1 MKNLKNKMKE
11 NKAITL
17 ISLVITIVI
26 LIILAGIAISTMLGN
41 DSLLNRTK
49 TATEEYNKQTA
60 TESINLKIT
69 TCQMNTY
76 AETQRMP
83 TLKELAV
90 ELEKDNE
97 IQYVN
102 GSKRVASTQDIN
114 FTTATSIFTKL
125 KAYPYEFEIN
135 SSLQLASIDGIQVAS
150 IPANDDDTIVSMTKK
165 ELRKM
170 IQDEISAATPS
181 TNTTNK
187 YSISEQVVGTW
198 IDGKPLYQ
206 KTLVSNMPDCTTDGT
221 SVFKT
226 VSIGAAVDYGM
237 ILNCA
242 IENPY
247 STPAPSWY
255 AIPFNDKSMNY
266 FNINNNYNTN
276 SQNTLRIGNSTKNFN
291 GAKIIVTIQ
300 YTKTTD
306 PTPTSAE
313 N

>member
-102 GSKRVASTQDIN
+102 GSQRVASTQEIN
-114 FTTATSIFTKL
+114 FTNATSIFTKL

-135 SSLQLASIDGIQVAS
+135 SSLQLASIDGVKIATLPTNGNDTQVAT
-150 IPANDDDTIVSMTKK
+150 NNIVTQFYS
-165 ELRKM
+165 LSNN
-170 IQDEISAATPS
+170 I
-181 TNTTNK
+181 
-187 YSISEQVVGTW
+187 SISNNSENNIIFDFSELDTGTYIINVNMYSNADANSNIFGYLQNSEQNQS
-198 IDGKPLYQ
+198 KPSRFYFYGYNGY
-206 KTLVSNMPDCTTDGT
+206 TVSNG
-221 SVFKT
+221 
-226 VSIGAAVDYGM
+226 SIVVEHTK
-237 ILNCA
+237 N
-242 IENPY
+242 ENMKFIVNSY
-247 STPAPSWY
+247 CG
-255 AIPFNDKSMNY
+255 K
-266 FNINNNYNTN
+266 NISIDANNTN
-276 SQNTLRIGNSTKNFN
+276 AVAI
-291 GAKIIVTIQ
+291 KI
-300 YTKTTD
+300 K
-306 PTPTSAE
+306 
-313 N
+313 